1 MADQKSIRFY
11 KFITPPEDKGATV
24 TIGNKTVTGS
34 KFSTT
39 ITAINSLGATVNSIG
54 TAILTTR
61 LNQQQQLA
69 EMARKNQLARDK
81 SNAAKMAKGFL
92 KGSLGFAVGA
102 LLGKTGSSFMGN
114 LGKLF
119 KGLLIFSTLDW
130 ISKDENQKKL
140 TKIMNRLGIM
150 LKGLWNVV
158 SGIVSWIGKSWN
170 QLFGDGKSF
179 MTRLGGATKLLAGV
193 GLVGAGLA
201 FLKNPATM
209 LKAFSSMLQLVGKGV
224 LNLAKVFGG
233 NVLGQAALGL
243 GQGFLAY
250 NDIMNDEDIPEE
262 DRQSAAVGGGVG
274 ATTGAMALGAL
285 GNQLL
290 PGIGGAIGNLL
301 GGFLGK
307 HVGKYV
313 GPIVKNI
320 IEPIKKFFARVGAW
334 VNKTLKP
341 VGDAIKKFFVQ
352 YAETVGK
359 VLDFIEPHMP
369 RILEIASFI
378 GKYAMAP
385 LITLLTGLTKVLS
398 WVSGGSG
405 GQETEETITSNT
417 FSGVTSA
424 TQETFG
430 GKGGSTY
437 SLKGSNFLGD
447 FIAKQA
453 SNNRYDATPDGMDTS
468 LTQKT
473 VEELIALYGEGTE
486 IGRYG
491 IKLSNALAALK
502 NSGKDPKTFKFDP
515 AGQDTIFKELK
526 NMAGFQD
533 FLGDQIDVN
542 QFALN
547 LSKFFDEI
555 PANESAVSKSTRSWN
570 DTIAML
576 ESLKGGMSKG
586 GLIRGPQSGYPVGFN
601 PILSRSIGGFVG
613 HGEEMIVPIDTP
625 DTRKDP
631 SLSIRRLLETA
642 AIIGSKG
649 DTGTMLAS
657 LIGSVNQ
664 AEEQLESAALTSNIE
679 TVVLD
684 VIERPLLT
692 KQGGGSDQEIVLPSK
707 PDEINSYIQSR
718 FGYMTEKNTSP
729 SNLF

>member
-1 MADQKSIRFY
+1 MAEKKSIRFY

-24 TIGNKTVTGS
+24 TIGNKTVAGS

-39 ITAINSLGATVNSIG
+39 ISAINALGATVNSIG
-54 TAILTTR
+54 NAILSTR
-61 LNQQQQLA
+61 ISQQQQLA

-179 MTRLGGATKLLAGV
+179 MTRLGGATKLLAGAGV
-193 GLVGAGLA
+193 VLAGLS

-224 LNLAKVFGG
+224 FNLAKVFGG
-233 NVLGQAALGL
+233 NVLGQAAMGL

-250 NDIMNDEDIPEE
+250 RDIMNDEDIPEE

-398 WVSGGSG
+398 WVSGASAA
-405 GQETEETITSNT
+405 ETEAET
-417 FSGVTSA
+417 SGISA
-424 TQETFG
+424 GGETTINNSEDKTG
-430 GKGGSTY
+430 ALNLPK
-437 SLKGSNFLGD
+437 FLGD
-447 FIAKQA
+447 FIAKKA
-453 SNNRYDATPDGMDTS
+453 SNDSYDATPDGPDTS

-473 VEELIALYGEGTE
+473 VEELVAMYGEGTE
-486 IGRYG
+486 LGRYG
-491 IKLSNALAALK
+491 IKLSNVLAALK
-502 NSGKDPKTFKFDP
+502 NSGKDPKTFKFDSK
-515 AGQDTIFKELK
+515 GQDMIFKELK

-533 FLGDQIDVN
+533 FKSDVIDVN

-555 PANESAVSKSTRSWN
+555 PASESLVTRNTRSWN
-570 DTIAML
+570 DTIKML

-631 SLSIRRLLETA
+631 SLSIRRLLEA
-642 AIIGSKG
+642 ATIIGSKG